1 MAASHPHIVF
11 ITCHDLGRYL
21 GAYGVTTV
29 HSPSFDRLAAEGILF
44 ANAFCTSPGCSPSR
58 AAMATGRY
66 PHNNGVMGLTH
77 PPFGWDLHDDEE
89 PIAALLRHAGYGTH
103 LFGFQHITTQ
113 LDRIGFD
120 EFHGFDRL
128 AGCHEPALGQNVA
141 GRFAAFLQ
149 EAPLDR
155 PLYMELN
162 LEEPHRPYDQGGAT
176 PDDSR
181 GVTVPAYLPPDDTSR
196 DEMAAVQGAI
206 RQADAAFGRV
216 LDAIDAAGIAESTIV
231 LFAADHGLA
240 MPRAKCTLYDAGIEV
255 ALMLRAPGSTIP
267 AGGRVDALVSNVD
280 LLPSLL
286 ELAGLPTPSRLQGRS
301 FAPLLRGERFEP
313 RGEIF
318 AEKTYH
324 SYYDPMRAIRTDR
337 YKYIRNFETSFAV
350 EVPGD
355 VAQGPIYRR
364 HVELYEGHEHPP
376 VELYDLT
383 SDPWEQEN
391 LAGRAKVAEVERDLD
406 GRVWN
411 WMAETGDPL
420 LAGPVPDPMYLRAM
434 AARGVADA

>member
-1 MAASHPHIVF
+1 MPAAHPHIVF

-21 GAYGVTTV
+21 GAYGVDTV
-29 HSPSFDRLAAEGILF
+29 HSPSFDRLAAEGQLF
-44 ANAFCTSPGCSPSR
+44 TRAFCISPGCSPSR

-66 PHNNGVMGLTH
+66 PHSNGVMGLTH
-77 PPFGWDLHDDEE
+77 PPFAWDLHDDET
-89 PIAALLRHAGYGTH
+89 PIAVVLRNAGYSTH

-141 GRFAAFLQ
+141 GRFDAFLR
-149 EAPLDR
+149 AASLDR

-162 LEEPHRPYDQGGAT
+162 LEEPHRPYDQGGAH
-176 PDDSR
+176 PDDSQ
-181 GVTVPAYLPPDDTSR
+181 GVTVPAYLPQDDASR
-196 DEMAAVQGAI
+196 GEMAAVQGAI

-216 LDAIDAAGIAESTIV
+216 LESIDTTGIAESTIV

-255 ALMLRAPGSTIP
+255 TLMLRAPGLAP
-267 AGGRVDALVSNVD
+267 AAGRSIDALVSNVD
-280 LLPSLL
+280 LLPTLL
-286 ELAGLPTPSRLQGRS
+286 DLAGVPTPARVQGRS
-301 FAPLLRGERFEP
+301 FAPLLRSERFEP
-313 RGEIF
+313 RDEIF

-355 VAQGPIYRR
+355 VAQGSIYRR

-376 VELYDLT
+376 VELYDL
-383 SDPWEQEN
+383 SVDPNELEN
-391 LAGRAKVAEVERDLD
+391 LAGRAELSETERDLD
-406 GRVWN
+406 DRLWH
-411 WMAETGDPL
+411 WMEETGDPL
-420 LAGPVPDPMYLRAM
+420 LAGPVPDPMYRRAM
-434 AARGVADA
+434 ATRSFLA